1 MVEHTVEH
9 TMVCRRDVYGP
20 AQARQWLS
28 DRLGDRVAAP
38 DLDTLRLVLS
48 ELVTNAV
55 LHAKGRSTCAQ
66 RCRIAKAVSK
76 SATERPTVSPWCRW
90 SSSRWSPIM
99 GGGCDS
105 SRTSRTAGA
114 VP

>member
-20 AQARQWLS
+20 AQARQWLT
-28 DRLGDRVAAP
+28 DRLGDRDAAP

-55 LHAKGRSTCAQ
+55 LHPEVQIDVCA
-66 RCRIAKAVSK
+66 AVSDREGRVEVSDRTPDCVPVVPLEFVPL
-76 SATERPTVSPWCRW
+76 SAWSRSRKQAHRVS
-90 SSSRWSPIM
+90 S
-99 GGGCDS
+99 
-105 SRTSRTAGA
+105 
-114 VP
+114 